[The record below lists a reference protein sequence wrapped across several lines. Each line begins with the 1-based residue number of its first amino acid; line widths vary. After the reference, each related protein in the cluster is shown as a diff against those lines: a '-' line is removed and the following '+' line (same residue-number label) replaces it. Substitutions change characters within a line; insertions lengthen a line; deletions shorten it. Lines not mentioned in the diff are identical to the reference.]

1 MEHSRCLSDVGIVV
15 MISTLL
21 VVSLCGTIPTVNEKD
36 ELPWT
41 GETTDVRSDQS
52 GEFNPFDVVQEIS
65 AQITVPAGREYYVVY
80 DSASQTLTEI
90 PIASPTVGFPQ
101 SALDAIDRSPNWI
114 KDNLT
119 SKFEQMADEPIKVT
133 AYAAPDFA
141 DLDADGDLDL
151 IVGTENDGLMYFENI
166 EEGLHY
172 YEGYDVYVGCV
183 LVSNTSMFGPLALTR
198 ADPALADLDGDN
210 DLDILIGVS
219 TGVWKLMNVGLPDAP
234 SWGSIESTSI
244 SLPYSAIDLGDVDA
258 DGDPDM
264 VIGNRAGELYLSI
277 NQAAD
282 PQHISDGDPATTTT
296 SVFSSP
302 IYLNLDV
309 EDYASPA
316 LGDVDFDGDLDM
328 VSGNFS
334 GGLSFHENIW
344 TPDNPFWTPNNATV
358 FGEIDFGA
366 NSMPT
371 FADVDLDMLQ
381 EIAIGDVGGY
391 VHYIPNAGTASDP
404 KFLIWDNVKTSFNS
418 FNRDYY
424 YIDDSDVLLKERTI
438 PAKMIDYVNLINS
451 VPDHM
456 VDELAFSVANTATSS
471 LMHSATYPDAYRNN
485 TEALYYNDMFIDYAD
500 ILDLGDFAS
509 GDYYSTLRYWVNE
522 SGTRVEYIVP
532 TDVYYWDLAHPRVSY
547 ELPTFINPNVVT
559 NLHIGAAAAPPA
571 GKFWRWY
578 LFNENDTA
586 WPLDPGGA
594 FKYPKDESPP
604 LMKEKLAGVTTV
616 WNVTNHIS
624 PAGYGDDGH
633 NNSRPWNYS
642 DHAVETVSHWVS
654 LTLALNAQE
663 DDDNGLRNRPRQ
675 PVRIAH
681 EHNGN
686 CGELHDLTT
695 AAFRAALIPAIGVMS
710 AAEDHCWNEFWHDGW
725 QHLDN
730 YWSNGASIIG
740 NNDFKHYPPGWNR
753 DWTAIYGV
761 EGDTRVVNHIDKYHH
776 EEDYNG
782 DGFQDR
788 GNVSVK
794 VVDANGNPVDGAKV
808 SIAGWSFGPP
818 YSSIGDF
825 STYTGPDGVAFFTTS
840 ESRQNDTFDDGIQ
853 IDVSSKFGGGSLNPG
868 YANRYKICIDP
879 PNLPLYSYQ
888 YQVAKTVPRPW
899 LEATPTAPPQGEGYW
914 LDVDFDVRFG
924 VQHPLA
930 DATSHAD
937 DQFDGDR
944 VAHPEYFWDNITLDT
959 FVADEQNFLKYV
971 RGEAFDS
978 TNLSLNVSSGSVF
991 LGLPSSGNWYF
1002 VLSNRDSLET
1012 KKIVNIT
1019 IRLIEDLRPGVP
1031 HITRGAFTGVSQED
1045 VTLTWERST
1054 DDGQGEDDI
1063 LAYTVHRALDYH
1075 GPYSQVDA
1083 IAADGRLYYNWTDP
1097 GLGIGDLTDY
1107 FYHIVCHDN
1116 LSAMRSPETVG
1127 KLVQYMYPGANL
1139 LSVPVYTEDD
1149 SVPAV
1154 LATVGFNEVR
1164 LYDASDVGDP
1174 WKSYH
1179 KAKYIN
1185 DLQGVRPLDGI
1196 WVNALSEGNLTV
1208 IGLILPYHSIDLQQG
1223 WNLVGYPSFNA
1234 SYTVGDLKAELGAM
1248 RVEGFDP
1255 SSPPYFMKVLPDAY
1269 VLKAGESY
1277 WIELPSP
1284 MTWNIDT

>member
-15 MISTLL
+15 MIVTVL
-21 VVSLCGTIPTVNEKD
+21 VVSLCGTISTVTERD
-36 ELPWT
+36 ELLGT
-41 GETTDVRSDQS
+41 DVTTSVRSDQV
-52 GEFNPFDVVQEIS
+52 GDTLPFDVIQEIS

-90 PIASPTVGFPQ
+90 PIASPTFGFPQ

-119 SKFEQMADEPIKVT
+119 RKFEQMADEPIQVQGF
-133 AYAAPDFA
+133 AAPAFA

-151 IVGTENDGLMYFENI
+151 VVGTENDGLKYFENV

-172 YEGYDVYVGCV
+172 YEAYDVYVGGV
-183 LVSNTSMFGPLALTR
+183 LVSNDSMFGALALTR
-198 ADPALADLDGDN
+198 ADPAVTDLDGDN

-219 TGVWKLMNVGLPDAP
+219 NGVWFLTNLGTPQAP
-234 SWGSIESTSI
+234 SWSSIQSTSI
-244 SLPYSAIDLGDVDA
+244 PLQYSSIDVGDVDA
-258 DGDPDM
+258 DGDPDL
-264 VIGNRAGELYLSI
+264 VIGDQEGKLYLSE
-277 NQAAD
+277 NLASN
-282 PQHISDGDPATTTT
+282 PQYISDGNPATVTT
-296 SVFSSP
+296 SAFATIVN
-302 IYLNLDV
+302 LALDV
-309 EDYASPA
+309 GDYASPA
-316 LGDVDFDGDLDM
+316 LADVDADGDLDM
-328 VSGNFS
+328 VSGNLA
-334 GGLSFHENIW
+334 GELSFHENIW
-344 TPDNPFWTPNNATV
+344 DPTSPNWAPNDPTV
-358 FGEIDFGA
+358 FENLDIGD
-366 NSMPT
+366 NSVPT
-371 FADVDLDMLQ
+371 FADVDLDMLP
-381 EIAIGDVGGY
+381 EIVIGDEDGK
-391 VHYIPNAGTASDP
+391 VHYLPNVGTASNP
-404 KFLIWDNVKTSFNS
+404 LFLVWDNVPTTFYQWS
-418 FNRDYY
+418 NRDYY

-438 PAKMIDYVNLINS
+438 PARMIDYANLINS

-456 VDELAFSVANTATSS
+456 VDELAFSIANTATAS
-471 LMHSATYPDAYRNN
+471 LMHSSTYPDAYRNN

-500 ILDLGDFAS
+500 ILDLVDAATGDR
-509 GDYYSTLRYWVNE
+509 YSTLRYWVNE
-522 SGTRVEYIVP
+522 SGTRVAYIVP
-532 TDVYYWDLAHPRVSY
+532 RDVYYWNLAHPRVSY

-559 NLHIGAAAAPPA
+559 NLHGGAAAPPA

-578 LFNENDTA
+578 LFNENDTV
-586 WPLDPGGA
+586 WPADPGSV
-594 FKYPKDESPP
+594 KYPKDEGAP
-604 LMKEKLAGVTTV
+604 LMREKLAGVTTA

-624 PAGYGDDGH
+624 PAGYGNDGH

-642 DHAVETVSHWVS
+642 DHAVEKVSHWVS
-654 LTLALNAQE
+654 LTLALNVAE
-663 DDDNGLRNRPRQ
+663 HNDGNRPRQ

-686 CGELHDLTT
+686 CGELSDLTA
-695 AAFRAALIPAIGVMS
+695 AAFRAALIPAYGVMS
-710 AAEDHCWNEFWHDGW
+710 MAEDHCWNEFWHNGW
-725 QHLDN
+725 HHHDN
-730 YWSNGASIIG
+730 YWSNSASIIG
-740 NNDFKHYPPGWNR
+740 NNDFKHYTPGWNR
-753 DWTAIYGV
+753 DWTAIYGWK
-761 EGDTRVVNHIDKYHH
+761 GDTRVTNHINTYHH
-776 EEDYNG
+776 EEDHNG

-794 VVDANGNPVDGAKV
+794 VVDSAGNPIDGAKV

-818 YSSIGDF
+818 YTNIGDF

-840 ESRQNDTFDDGIQ
+840 EARQNDTFDDGIQ
-853 IDVSSKFGGGSLNPG
+853 IDVSSKFGGGSLNQG
-868 YANRYKICIDP
+868 YANRFKICIDP

-888 YQVAKTVPRPW
+888 YQVSDTVPRPW
-899 LEATPTAPPQGEGYW
+899 LEANVVAPPQGEGYW
-914 LDVDFDVRFG
+914 LDVDFDVQFG
-924 VQHPLA
+924 IQHPLA

-937 DQFDGDR
+937 DQVNGDR

-959 FVADEQNFLKYV
+959 FIADEQNFQKYV

-991 LGLPSSGNWYF
+991 LGLPLSGNWYF

-1012 KKIVNIT
+1012 KKLVNVT
-1019 IRLIEDLRPGVP
+1019 IRLIEDLRPGAP

-1045 VTLTWERST
+1045 ITLTWERST

-1075 GPYSQVDA
+1075 GPYSVVDTV
-1083 IAADGRLYYNWTDP
+1083 AADGRLYYNWTDP

-1107 FYHIVCHDN
+1107 FYYIVCHDN
-1116 LSAMRSPETVG
+1116 LSVMRSPETVG
-1127 KLVQYMYPGANL
+1127 KVVQYMYPGANL

-1149 SVPAV
+1149 SVPGV

-1164 LYDASDVGDP
+1164 LYDASDAGDP

-1185 DLQGVRPLDGI
+1185 DLQGIHPLDGI

-1208 IGLILPYHSIDLQQG
+1208 IGLIQPYHSVDLEQG

-1234 SYTVGDLKAELGAM
+1234 SYTIGDLKAELGAI

-1255 SSPPYFMKVLPDAY
+1255 SSPPYFLQVLPDAY
-1269 VLKAGESY
+1269 VLRAGESY
-1277 WIELPSP
+1277 WIELPTP

>member
-1 MEHSRCLSDVGIVV
+1 MEHGRCLSDVGIVV

-21 VVSLCGTIPTVNEKD
+21 VVSICGTIPTMNEKD
-36 ELPWT
+36 ELPWI

-52 GEFNPFDVVQEIS
+52 GEFNPFGVIREIS

-80 DSASQTLTEI
+80 DGASQTLTEI
-90 PIASPTVGFPQ
+90 PIASPTFGFPQ

-119 SKFEQMADEPIKVT
+119 RKFEQMADEPVKVA

-151 IVGTENDGLMYFENI
+151 IVGTESDGLKYFENV

-172 YEGYDVYVGCV
+172 YEGYDVYVGGV
-183 LVSNTSMFGPLALTR
+183 LVSNDSMFGALALTR
-198 ADPALADLDGDN
+198 ADPAVTDLDGDN

-219 TGVWKLMNVGLPDAP
+219 NGVWFLTNLGTPQAP
-234 SWGSIESTSI
+234 SWSSIQSTSI
-244 SLPYSAIDLGDVDA
+244 PLQYSSIDVGDVDA
-258 DGDPDM
+258 DGDPDL
-264 VIGNRAGELYLSI
+264 VIGDQEGKLYLSE
-277 NQAAD
+277 NLASN
-282 PQHISDGDPATTTT
+282 PQYISDGDPATVTT
-296 SVFSSP
+296 SAFATIVD
-302 IYLNLDV
+302 LTLDV
-309 EDYASPA
+309 GDYASPA
-316 LGDVDFDGDLDM
+316 LADVDADGDLDL
-328 VSGNFS
+328 VSGNLA
-334 GGLSFHENIW
+334 GELSFHENIW
-344 TPDNPFWTPNNATV
+344 DPTSPNWAPNDPTV
-358 FGEIDFGA
+358 FENLDIGD
-366 NSMPT
+366 NSAPT
-371 FADVDLDMLQ
+371 FADVDLDMLP
-381 EIAIGDVGGY
+381 EIVIGDEDGM
-391 VHYIPNAGTASDP
+391 VHYLPNVGTASNP
-404 KFLIWDNVKTSFNS
+404 LFLVWDNVPTTFDW
-418 FNRDYY
+418 FNRNFY

-438 PAKMIDYVNLINS
+438 PARMIDYANLINS

-456 VDELAFSVANTATSS
+456 VDELAFSIANTATAS
-471 LMHSATYPDAYRNN
+471 LMHGSTYPDAYRNN
-485 TEALYYNDMFIDYAD
+485 TEALYYNDGFVDYAD

-509 GDYYSTLRYWVNE
+509 GDYHSTLRYWVNE
-522 SGTRVEYIVP
+522 SGIRVEYTVP
-532 TDVYYWDLAHPRVSY
+532 TNIYYWYLAHPRVSY

-559 NLHIGAAAAPPA
+559 NLHGGAAAPPA

-578 LFNENDTA
+578 LFNENDTV
-586 WPLDPGGA
+586 WPADPGSV
-594 FKYPKDESPP
+594 KYPKDEGPP
-604 LMKEKLAGVTTV
+604 LMREKLAGVTTA
-616 WNVTNHIS
+616 WNVTDHVS
-624 PAGYGDDGH
+624 PAGYGNDGH
-633 NNSRPWNYS
+633 NNSRPWDYG
-642 DHAVETVSHWVS
+642 DHAVEKVSHWVS
-654 LTLALNAQE
+654 LTLALNVAE
-663 DDDNGLRNRPRQ
+663 HDDGNRPRQ

-686 CGELHDLTT
+686 CGELHDLGT
-695 AAFRAALIPAIGVMS
+695 AAFRAALIPSMGVMS

-725 QHLDN
+725 HHQDN
-730 YWSNGASIIG
+730 YWSNSASIIG
-740 NNDFKHYPPGWNR
+740 NNDQKHYTPGWNR

-761 EGDTRVVNHIDKYHH
+761 EGDTRVTNHINKYHH
-776 EEDYNG
+776 EEDHNG

-794 VVDANGNPVDGAKV
+794 VVDANGNPVDGAKI
-808 SIAGWSFGPP
+808 SIAGWSFGPS
-818 YSSIGDF
+818 YISIGDY

-840 ESRQNDTFDDGIQ
+840 EARQGDTFDDGIQ
-853 IDVSSKFGGGSLNPG
+853 IDVSSKFGGGSLNQG
-868 YANRYKICIDP
+868 YANRFKICIDP

-888 YQVAKTVPRPW
+888 YQVSDTVPRPW
-899 LEATPTAPPQGEGYW
+899 LEANVVAPPQGEGYW
-914 LDVDFDVRFG
+914 LDVDFDVQFG

-937 DQFDGDR
+937 DQVNGDR

-959 FVADEQNFLKYV
+959 FIADEQNFQKYIS
-971 RGEAFDS
+971 GEAFDS

-991 LGLPSSGNWYF
+991 LGLPLSGNWYF

-1012 KKIVNIT
+1012 KKLVNVT
-1019 IRLIEDLRPGVP
+1019 IRLIEDLRPGAP

-1045 VTLTWERST
+1045 ITLTWDRST

-1075 GPYSQVDA
+1075 GPYSVVDTV
-1083 IAADGRLYYNWTDP
+1083 AADGRLYYNWTDP

-1107 FYHIVCHDN
+1107 FYYIVCHDN
-1116 LSAMRSPETVG
+1116 LSVMRSPETVG
-1127 KLVQYMYPGANL
+1127 KVVQYMYPGANL
-1139 LSVPVYTEDD
+1139 LSVPVYLEDD
-1149 SVPAV
+1149 SIPAV

-1164 LYDASDVGDP
+1164 LYDASDAGDP

-1185 DLQGVRPLDGI
+1185 DLQGIRPLDGI
-1196 WVNALSEGNLTV
+1196 WVNTLSEGNLTV
-1208 IGLILPYHSIDLQQG
+1208 IGLIQPYHSVDLQQG

-1234 SYTVGDLKAELGAM
+1234 SYTIGDLKAELGAI

-1255 SSPPYFMKVLPDAY
+1255 SSPPYFLQVPPDAY

-1277 WIELPSP
+1277 WIELPTP